1 MTGGVW
7 GVGVEKRVGY
17 REGGVPAS
25 LFQLGGWGGGG
36 GEESSY
42 PLMTLCDMWLT
53 PGKKSSM
60 IGVEPI
66 VSYIIFQC
74 VDTRFPP
81 CARMEVEPIFR

>member
-1 MTGGVW
+1 MNPIKGVNRPHCATLRTG
-7 GVGVEKRVGY
+7 R
-17 REGGVPAS
+17 
-25 LFQLGGWGGGG
+25 GG